1 MTGTRWETAVCPA
14 TAATMPALSESDA
27 GYAGPAAGPIASVL
41 VVLVAEVCAYPV
53 IASDGGTH
61 DPQL

>member
-1 MTGTRWETAVCPA
+1 MTGTRWATAVCPA

-27 GYAGPAAGPIASVL
+27 GYAGPAAGPIASV
-41 VVLVAEVCAYPV
+41 VVFVAEVAILV